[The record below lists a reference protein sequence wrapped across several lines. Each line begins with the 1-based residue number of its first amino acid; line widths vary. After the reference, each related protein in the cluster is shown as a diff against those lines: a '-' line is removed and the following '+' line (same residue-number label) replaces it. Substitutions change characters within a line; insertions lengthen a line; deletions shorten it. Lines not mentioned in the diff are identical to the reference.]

1 MKKSKSWYLTIQS
14 WMVEDLHL
22 SGTELLVFALINGF
36 CQGDEESPE
45 EYNCHCSV
53 STMAHRTGV
62 TERSVQIALRNLEKK
77 KLIASE
83 GRSGKCTLYRVT
95 EGAFEAEPEPVKA
108 KKEPKKNEPK
118 GDTPSSQIKQ
128 EYMKV
133 VKKGVELG
141 ILPTDQ
147 VALNS
152 GLINKRIKDL
162 LDKGI
167 TPERARR
174 TFEEMLKD
182 DFCVKELGFE
192 LASLCSETIFCRML
206 RKAIE
211 AYQNET
217 KHIQQQPAWRRVCP
231 KCGGELNTDGLCYNC
246 DMDEIID
253 RIGRN
258 DAEHKEA
265 EEINEEENLIAECTN
280 PND

>member
-1 MKKSKSWYLTIQS
+1 MKKSKSWYLTIQG
-14 WMVEDLHL
+14 WMIEDLHL

-83 GRSGKCTLYRVT
+83 NRSGKCTLYRVT
-95 EGAFEAEPEPVKA
+95 QDAFEAEPEPVKKEH
-108 KKEPKKNEPK
+108 KKTEPK

-141 ILPTDQ
+141 ILPTEQ

-211 AYQNET
+211 AYQSET
-217 KHIQQQPAWRRVCP
+217 KHIQQQPAWRKVCP

-246 DMDEIID
+246 DMDEIIN
-253 RIGRN
+253 RIGQN
-258 DAEHKEA
+258 DIERKEA
-265 EEINEEENLIAECTN
+265 EEVNLIAECTK
-280 PND
+280 PNE

>member
-1 MKKSKSWYLTIQS
+1 MEKRKSWYINIQA

-22 SGTELLVFALINGF
+22 SGAELLVFALINGF

-77 KLIASE
+77 KLITSQS
-83 GRSGKCTLYRVT
+83 RSGKSTLYQVT
-95 EGAFEAEPEPVKA
+95 KDVFENEPSEPVKKEH
-108 KKEPKKNEPK
+108 KKIEPK

-141 ILPTDQ
+141 ILPTEQ

-152 GLINKRIKDL
+152 GLINKRIKEL

-211 AYQNET
+211 AYQSET
-217 KHIQQQPAWRRVCP
+217 KHIQQQPAWRKVCP
-231 KCGGELNTDGLCYNC
+231 KCGGELNADGLCYNC
-246 DMDEIID
+246 DMDEIIN
-253 RIGRN
+253 RIGQSDTER
-258 DAEHKEA
+258 KEV

-280 PND
+280 PNE

>member
-1 MKKSKSWYLTIQS
+1 MKKSKSWYLTIQG

-53 STMAHRTGV
+53 STMAQRTGV
-62 TERSVQIALRNLEKK
+62 TVRSIQIALRNLEKK

-83 GRSGKCTLYRVT
+83 SRSGKCTLYRVT
-95 EGAFEAEPEPVKA
+95 KDAFEAEPPEPVK
-108 KKEPKKNEPK
+108 KERKQIEPK

-128 EYMKV
+128 EYMNV

-141 ILPTDQ
+141 ILPTAQ

-217 KHIQQQPAWRRVCP
+217 KHIQQQPAWRKVCP
-231 KCGGELNTDGLCYNC
+231 KCGGELNADGLCYNC

-258 DAEHKEA
+258 DAEREEA
-265 EEINEEENLIAECTN
+265 EEVALVEECTN